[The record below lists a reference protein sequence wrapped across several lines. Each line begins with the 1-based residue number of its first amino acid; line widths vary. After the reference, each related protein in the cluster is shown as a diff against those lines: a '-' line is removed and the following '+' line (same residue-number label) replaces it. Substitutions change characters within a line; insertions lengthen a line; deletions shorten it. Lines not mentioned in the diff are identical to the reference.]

1 MNNIEELRTKLNV
14 ELRSLLAVM
23 DIIDG
28 KVSKRAGYD
37 ESLTE
42 EEYLIEQIK
51 LASEVK
57 QRLIN
62 VFKD

>member
-1 MNNIEELRTKLNV
+1 MNNVEELRTRLNI
-14 ELRSLLAVM
+14 EIRGILAVM

-28 KVSKRAGYD
+28 KISKRAGYD
-37 ESLTE
+37 ESCRE

-51 LASEVK
+51 LASEAK

-62 VFKD
+62 VFED